1 MDKQQLSHL
10 IHIQQ
15 ASRDNRLVVFVGAGV
30 SRNSGI
36 PTWNELINSMKLE
49 LPDELSDEPDVL
61 KLAQLYK
68 DSRGHKDYMDRI
80 KEVLLYNKAVP
91 NPLHKSI
98 LELNPC
104 HIITTNYDNLIEQEI
119 HNEFKQYAIVRED
132 KDIPQMV
139 HQNSL
144 VKMHGDYL
152 TDNIVLTET
161 DYFNYSEKFP
171 LVRAFIQSLFASK
184 LVLFIG
190 FSFVDLNLKMILNQL
205 KNILSEN
212 MQRAY
217 LLSCDKPND
226 LQKQYFSNKGI
237 NILYFDEKDVD
248 KIIDS
253 RYEYNILKNKGLQTD
268 KILYAIKNYSK
279 ISKDDIADYLYMRI
293 MPYTHEL
300 RSFGDGLKYF
310 FPSNLKMTWNLHSSG
325 LETFLPYFRNLAP
338 KLKHPSDKR
347 KFLLNHSNI
356 DLRSLLK
363 VAYYNYLEEIDG
375 IVILDNKFYK
385 NIDNYI
391 TPSIID
397 YLREFNYSKANERI
411 KVLSSQAISYS
422 IEDLEYPFAL
432 YAIGDYRLAYNQYI
446 KLLPLYWDKQK
457 YILYFICR
465 YNLWSIRNGVR
476 FQEIFSKTFDADK
489 ELQFADSSNLEDV
502 LSKLPL
508 DIEIKEMFHDLL
520 SYRAIG
526 RNLVKTEKNKEDIYQ
541 QRKSAEKGGCSIN
554 SNIQSLMATYY
565 REKLFCHSNFI
576 VCDNNEYFSSL
587 CNNTALGILNSFATP
602 ESSMFGGQMQST
614 RIESLDNF
622 MLDMLIF
629 DVNKEYLES
638 TLKGYEIKDLK
649 FDETGINF
657 INKSLQGLSGKDL
670 MIFRS
675 KERIYKPI
683 SNLFL
688 LLSKSQAKD
697 LDTETLYKVLIKF
710 WNFEFNIGDKVIS
723 NLICQYPPQTTFV
736 CTLISKIL
744 YESYVGSDYI
754 QAIFQLANIAEKNNI
769 EFEDV
774 KIDLLTEKKDITL
787 LILLYSICADSKKQ
801 TMLTYCLGK
810 TDSLQDYL
818 YFIYKNSINVASST
832 KLKELLEKEKKSINA
847 SHCNLLSKIV
857 SDPQF
862 SILHND
868 INIFAKKNNRLQFI
882 LSPFNYCYP
891 NKVQIDWI
899 LGLDDK
905 NKENLFKND
914 IYKKKLK
921 EYIINNSMSKENI
934 DFLLKFI

>member
-10 IHIQQ
+10 THIQQ
-15 ASRDNRLVVFVGAGV
+15 ASRENRLVVFVGAGV

-68 DSRGHKDYMDRI
+68 DSRGHKEYMDRI

-139 HQNSL
+139 HPNSL

-161 DYFNYSEKFP
+161 DYFNYSENFP

-293 MPYTHEL
+293 MPYTNEL
-300 RSFGDGLKYF
+300 RSFSDGLKYF
-310 FPSNLKMTWNLHSSG
+310 FPSNLKMAWNLHSSG
-325 LETFLPYFRNLAP
+325 LETFLPYFRNLASQ
-338 KLKHPSDKR
+338 LKHPSDKR

-375 IVILDNKFYK
+375 IVILDDKFYK

-476 FQEIFSKTFDADK
+476 FQEILNETFDADK

-520 SYRAIG
+520 SYRSIG
-526 RNLVKTEKNKEDIYQ
+526 RNLVKTEKNKEEIYQ

-614 RIESLDNF
+614 RIDEIDDF
-622 MLDMLIF
+622 MLDMLIS
-629 DVNKEYLES
+629 DVSDENLES
-638 TLKGYEIKDLK
+638 ILKGYEIKNLK
-649 FDETGINF
+649 FDKKGVQF
-657 INKSLQGLSGKDL
+657 ISNSLLNLSEKDL
-670 MIFRS
+670 IFS
-675 KERIYKPI
+675 KFSKRIR
-683 SNLFL
+683 NLFL
-688 LLSKSQAKD
+688 LLSKSQTKN
-697 LDTETLYKVLIKF
+697 LDIETSYKVLIKF
-710 WNFEFNIGDKVIS
+710 WDMEQGFGNEVIL
-723 NLICQYPPQTTFV
+723 NLISQYPPQPTFV

-744 YESYVGSDYI
+744 YESSLRDHYI
-754 QAIFQLANIAEKNNI
+754 YSIIKLANIAEEYNI
-769 EFEDV
+769 EFTDI
-774 KIDLLTEKKDITL
+774 KIDLLTDETGIRL
-787 LILLYSICADSKKQ
+787 LILIYSIFPDSKKPE
-801 TMLTYCLGK
+801 MLSYCLEK
-810 TDSLQDYL
+810 INCLQDYL
-818 YFIYKNSINVASST
+818 YFIHKNSIRVTSSK
-832 KLKELLEKEKKSINA
+832 KLNELLEKEKKSIGA

-868 INIFAKKNNRLQFI
+868 INIFAEKNDRLQFVF
-882 LSPFNYCYP
+882 SPFNYCYP
-891 NKVQIDWI
+891 DKVQIDWI

-905 NKENLFKND
+905 NQANLFKND

-921 EYIINNSMSKENI
+921 EYIINHSMSKENI
-934 DFLLKFI
+934 DYLLKFI